1 MDMDKY
7 KKFLLVFLL
16 ALVLAVFWL
25 PDFCE
30 ARPGLY
36 EEVYA
41 IDEVIVIGGDNYF
54 PPFEYM
60 DENDVYRGFNVDL
73 MNAIALEM
81 GLNIELR
88 PMPWYLV
95 FQSLESGEIDAVQ
108 GMKYSETR
116 EEIYQFSDAYLTSSL
131 SIFVQTDNLHV
142 VNLQD
147 LSGKQ
152 VAVQK
157 YDISIDLL
165 VDIPDIEMIETENQ
179 EAALQKLH
187 NEEVDAYVGNRLV
200 GLYIVQK
207 NNYQER
213 VKIVGEEINPEKY
226 ALATKKDNPHLI
238 PLFNEGLER
247 VKEKGT
253 YDTIYS
259 KWFGQPIHSPPDYVG
274 KILAAS
280 IALFIF
286 SIFMML
292 IFYKWNDVLKKE
304 VEKRTEDLKRESN
317 FKEQTLN
324 SIFSALMTLD
334 KKGEILYV
342 NTKGEAYLDTPK
354 ENLIG
359 KKLTDTSAV
368 KYIDENLYQ
377 EVIEQMKS
385 KIGIQREIEQGEET
399 RIFEYNICPLKVSE
413 DEIFG
418 ATITFKDVTDV
429 KMLQEKILVKDKLE
443 SLGRLTAGIAHEIR
457 NPLTTIKAYVELIP
471 EKYHKEDFRKK
482 ISVDVPKEIKRL
494 NEIITNLLNYSK
506 PQKPQKELCPVK
518 EVMEET
524 IEFFSGEA
532 KQNNVRIEKQLN
544 AHAYIIADVQQFRQ
558 ILINLF
564 LNALQ
569 AAKQAEDSTIQIST
583 RKAGSRVIVEIQ
595 DNGKG
600 IELKDKAKIFD
611 PFFTTKKEGSGL
623 GLAICYQFV
632 KENNGDI
639 YVKSRKD
646 KGTKFTMV
654 FPEANQPGNG
664 VREVR

>member
-1 MDMDKY
+1 MGRG

-16 ALVLAVFWL
+16 VLALTGFWL
-25 PDFCE
+25 TDFYE
-30 ARPGLY
+30 ARPNHY
-36 EEVYA
+36 EEVYV

-88 PMPWYLV
+88 PKPWYLV
-95 FQSLESGEIDAVQ
+95 LQSLESGEIDAVQ

-116 EEIYQFSDAYLTSSL
+116 EEIYAFSDAYLTSSL

-147 LSGKQ
+147 LSGKR

-157 YDISIDLL
+157 FDVSIDLI
-165 VDIPDIEMIETENQ
+165 VDVPDIEIIETENQ
-179 EAALQKLH
+179 EEALQKLY
-187 NEEVDAYVGNRLV
+187 NEEVDASIGNRLV
-200 GLYIVQK
+200 GLYVVQK
-207 NNYQER
+207 NSYQDR
-213 VKIVGEEINPEKY
+213 IKIVGEEINPEKY
-226 ALATKKDNPHLI
+226 ALATKRDNAHLI

-247 VKEKGT
+247 IKEKGT

-259 KWFGQPIHSPPDYVG
+259 KWFGQPIHSPPDYVR
-274 KILAAS
+274 KILAGS
-280 IALFIF
+280 IALFVF
-286 SIFMML
+286 SIMIAF
-292 IFYKWNDVLKKE
+292 IFYKWNDILKKE
-304 VEKRTEDLKRESN
+304 VEKRTEELKRESN

-342 NTKGEAYLDTPK
+342 NAKGEAYLNTPK
-354 ENLIG
+354 DKLIG
-359 KKLTDTSAV
+359 KKLTDTSAAE
-368 KYIDENLYQ
+368 YIDENLYR
-377 EVIEQMKS
+377 EVIDTMQS
-385 KIGIQREIEQGEET
+385 KIGLQQEIEKEDES

-418 ATITFKDVTDV
+418 VTITFKDVTDM

-482 ISVDVPKEIKRL
+482 ISVDVPKEIRRL

-506 PQKPQKELCPVK
+506 PQKSTKELCPVK

-524 IEFFSGEA
+524 IEFFSSEA
-532 KQNNVRIEKQLN
+532 KQNHVQIVKQLDD
-544 AHAYIIADVQQFRQ
+544 HAYILADVQQFRQ
-558 ILINLF
+558 IVINLL

-569 AAKQAEDSTIQIST
+569 AANQVEDSTILISA
-583 RKAGSRVIVEIQ
+583 RKTANKVVVEIQ

-600 IELKDKAKIFD
+600 IETKNQDKIFD

-639 YVKSRKD
+639 YVKSRKG
-646 KGTKFTMV
+646 KGTMFTMV